1 MIILSNMSK
10 FKEDEIYEIFTDLR
24 KSSKLSKLWDNEM
37 KILKSK
43 DNYHCDPC
51 DLYIT
56 AYNNIKK

>member
-1 MIILSNMSK
+1 MSK
-10 FKEDEIYEIFTDLR
+10 FKEDELYEIFTDLR
-24 KSSKLSKLWDNEM
+24 KNPQLKNSWENEM

-43 DNYHCDPC
+43 YIYNYDHS